1 MTFGKNDKVNY
12 TTNPVPTPTNNID
25 ESHDITPVPVVENF
39 KPPELRQKSD
49 TQNIA
54 LWTAAVA
61 SFGLAYL
68 LFRR

>member
-1 MTFGKNDKVNY
+1 MNY
-12 TTNPVPTPTNNID
+12 TSNPVPTPTNNID
-25 ESHDITPVPVVENF
+25 ESHDITPAPVTEDF

-54 LWTAAVA
+54 LGMAAVA

-68 LFRR
+68 VFRR